1 MQVALSP
8 YSKAKPGYTF
18 SWNILADGKRAGN
31 IHIGKEASRG
41 DDSRDWITIHVNQAL
56 RGKGVGTEAY
66 KLACAQSDLP
76 IVYAHM
82 RKSNLASRKAAEKAG
97 FQVVEDALV
106 HPQLCLV
113 WRRQ

>member
-1 MQVALSP
+1 MHITLSP
-8 YSKAKPGYTF
+8 YSKAKLGYTF

-31 IHIGKEASRG
+31 VHIGKDTSRA

-66 KLACAQSDLP
+66 RQACEQSGLP

-82 RKSNLASRKAAEKAG
+82 RKSNLASRRAAEKAG
-97 FQVVEDALV
+97 FQVIEDDQV
-106 HPQLCLV
+106 KPQLCLIWV
-113 WRRQ
+113 RG